1 MALYKL
7 VFNFNFNEE
16 GKKTQV
22 LQQEAYPAIW
32 PPVDVQNLAIPG
44 AIPPKWEKTCPRC
57 GQTAVQNFPPIGKA
71 PAENPLMYKWV
82 NLVFRLYYGIAG

>member
-32 PPVDVQNLAIPG
+32 PPVDAQNSAIPG
-44 AIPPKWEKTCPRC
+44 AIPQNGRRPVRDVVKPPCKISRQSAKPRLK
-57 GQTAVQNFPPIGKA
+57 I
-71 PAENPLMYKWV
+71 
-82 NLVFRLYYGIAG
+82 R